1 MAHMIMAGTA
11 AERGVSVP
19 APKGYWPLSLQGV
32 LPVRLM
38 DAMASHRVAGQ
49 PLRLS
54 EVEEIRLRAGRS
66 VSLTVRGGNCMLP
79 ITLDRGELW
88 SMLVR
93 MCGGSL
99 YAYSHQINQ
108 GFLTL
113 PGGVRVGVA
122 GHASVENG
130 CVIGVRD
137 VTGLCIR
144 IPHRHMRCG
153 QEICDLL
160 RSFSMTRGV
169 LIYAPPGVGKTTLL
183 RGVAAELAGGTPP
196 LRTVV
201 IDTRGELAFDADG
214 TSLCLDV
221 LSGYPRPLGVEIAAR
236 TLNAQVMICD
246 EIGDLDE
253 AAALSSAQN
262 CGVPLVATAHASS
275 VGELLRRSGLRLL
288 HCAGVFGAYVG
299 IRRNGCGGF
308 LYEITDWEAA
318 EHGN

>member
-1 MAHMIMAGTA
+1 MAQMIMAGTA
-11 AERGVSVP
+11 LKNGISVP
-19 APKGYWPLSLQGV
+19 MEKECWPSSLRG
-32 LPVRLM
+32 LFPVRLL
-38 DAMASHRVAGQ
+38 DAMSACRVEGR
-49 PLRLS
+49 PLCPS
-54 EVEEIRLRAGRS
+54 DVEEIRLRAGRS
-66 VSLTVRGGNCMLP
+66 VSLTVRGGNCMVP
-79 ITLDRGELW
+79 VSLDRGELW
-88 SMLVR
+88 NMLVR

-122 GHASVENG
+122 GRAAVENG

-137 VTGLCIR
+137 ITGLCIR
-144 IPHRHMRCG
+144 IPHRHTRCG
-153 QEICDLL
+153 QEICRLL

-201 IDTRGELAFDADG
+201 IDTRGELSFETDKTA
-214 TSLCLDV
+214 LCLDV

-253 AAALSSAQN
+253 AAALASAQN
-262 CGVPLVATAHASS
+262 CGVPLVATAHASNVS
-275 VGELLRRSGLRLL
+275 ELLRRSGLKLL
-288 HCAGVFGAYVG
+288 HRAGVFGAYAG
-299 IRRNGCGGF
+299 IRRDGCGGF

-318 EHGN
+318 EHGI